1 MNRIQQLIDRSR
13 PTRRRLFVA
22 LAINTV
28 GLIIAI
34 GVLAYL
40 VTRPLSGTTVDGLTL
55 DGETLLQ
62 KQAAAAGRAVRDPA
76 PGFGPAAGGAPLQ
89 LVDLAGR
96 RVTLGEYLG
105 RPVWIIFWATYCH
118 ACQREEPDLRGV
130 YGSHANSDLVVL
142 AIDVGEEPDTVRGY
156 VEDRQLPWVVLI
168 DSDGS
173 AVAAYGAIGTPTHY
187 FIDRQGIIRARA
199 FGALSREEMEGY
211 VAGVESSEPV
221 RP

>member
-1 MNRIQQLIDRSR
+1 MNRIQLLIDRLR
-13 PTRRRLFVA
+13 PTPRRLVGA

-28 GLIIAI
+28 GLIVSI
-34 GVLAYL
+34 GVLAYVL
-40 VTRPLSGTTVDGLTL
+40 TRPLSGTTVDGLTL

-62 KQAAAAGRAVRDPA
+62 EQAAAAGLAVRDAA
-76 PGFGPAAGGAPLQ
+76 PGFGPAADGAPLQ

-105 RPVWIIFWATYCH
+105 RPVWITFWATYCH
-118 ACQREEPDLRGV
+118 ACQREEPDLRRV
-130 YGSHANSDLVVL
+130 YASHANSDLVML
-142 AIDVGEEPDTVRGY
+142 AIDVGEEPDIVRGY